1 MGLTTDAHQ
10 EVPDVDGVGL
20 LPHAVDPILA
30 KGGRALSHMERGRPI
45 VVMIFIRKCAHGI
58 LRI

>member
-30 KGGRALSHMERGRPI
+30 TGGGPSLTWNA
-45 VVMIFIRKCAHGI
+45 ADQ
-58 LRI
+58 